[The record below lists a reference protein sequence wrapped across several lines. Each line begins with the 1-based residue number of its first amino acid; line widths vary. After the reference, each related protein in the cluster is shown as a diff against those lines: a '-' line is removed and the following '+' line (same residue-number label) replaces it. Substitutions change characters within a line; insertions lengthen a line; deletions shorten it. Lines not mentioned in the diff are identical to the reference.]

1 VIDTDKHKPNESS
14 DNQKEKIMFTIAVTS
29 KVQLD
34 KIDEATAIFRDSVV
48 PVYQQLKGFKS
59 ALLMIDPASRN
70 SLGISM
76 WESEADRAAVQ
87 SSGALQEQLGKFAAV
102 LEVPP
107 VPNIYEVKVQS

>member
-1 VIDTDKHKPNESS
+1 
-14 DNQKEKIMFTIAVTS
+14 MFAIAVTS

-48 PVYQQLKGFKS
+48 PAYQQLNGFKS
-59 ALLMIDPASRN
+59 ALLMIDPASGN

-76 WESEADRAAVQ
+76 WESETDRSAVQ

-102 LEVPP
+102 LVAPP
-107 VPNIYEVKVQS
+107 VTGTYEVKVQV